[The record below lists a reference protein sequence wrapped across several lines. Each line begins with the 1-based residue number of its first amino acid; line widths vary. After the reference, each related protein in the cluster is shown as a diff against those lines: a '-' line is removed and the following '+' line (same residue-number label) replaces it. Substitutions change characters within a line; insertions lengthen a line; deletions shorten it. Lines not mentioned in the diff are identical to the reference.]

1 MIETRPQ
8 KSRERALLI
17 GLEKQGVS
25 KWDLHD
31 SLDELRE
38 LANSA
43 GAEVVDTVT
52 QKLQKPTAPYYIG
65 RGKAESIKESCQD
78 QQVTSVIFNDE
89 LSPAQ
94 GRNLENLFARK
105 VLDRTQLILDIFA
118 QRARSREGRLQI
130 ELAQLQYLLPR
141 LTRMWHHLS
150 RQTGGIGTRGPG
162 ETQLEVDRRRVQ
174 ERIARLERELESVR
188 KTRAIQR
195 QGRKRHQ
202 WPVAAVVGYTNAGKS
217 TLLNLLTGADVVAE
231 DKLFATLD
239 PTTRSFVLPNK
250 QRVLL
255 TDTVGF
261 LRKLPHTLIESF
273 KATLEEVSEADLLI
287 HIADLSH
294 PRVDEQM
301 EAVDRVI
308 KELDAYG
315 KQTLIVFNKI
325 DNLANREVVDSYL
338 KRFPGSVA
346 ISART
351 GEGVNKLVQALEGA
365 LSSWRLRS
373 RFRIPANESA
383 LIAEI
388 HRVGH
393 VLELRY
399 EGNDALIVAHVPPDL
414 AQKLERYAERR
425 AQAILAATILRAA
438 SLRTLDSRL
447 RAICDQPSRLF
458 GVAAKFRGSPIINL
472 ILTGRGIFR
481 FGGRASKV
489 PIRPQGTT
497 GTFVS
502 ATSIPSPCLKGI
514 IEPVRV
520 RPPSG
525 KMMKIAFSSCNLRR
539 NSARAC
545 GPQFFR
551 HIGKALSMIAENT
564 LTAVV

>member
-1 MIETRPQ
+1 MIETRPP
-8 KSRERALLI
+8 KTHERALLI
-17 GLEKQGVS
+17 GLEKEGVS
-25 KWDLHD
+25 KWDLRD
-31 SLDELRE
+31 SLEELAE

-65 RGKAESIKESCQD
+65 KGKAESLKLALQD
-78 QQVTSVIFNDE
+78 RQVTSVIFDDE

-94 GRNLENLFARK
+94 GRNLENLLSRK

-150 RQTGGIGTRGPG
+150 RQTGGIGMRGPG

-174 ERIARLERELESVR
+174 ERIARLERELEAVR
-188 KTRAIQR
+188 KTRAVQR

-202 WPVAAVVGYTNAGKS
+202 WPVASVVGYTNAGKS
-217 TLLNLLTGADVVAE
+217 TLLNLLTGADVIAE
-231 DKLFATLD
+231 NRLFATLD
-239 PTTRSFVLPNK
+239 PTTRSFTLPNK

-273 KATLEEVSEADLLI
+273 KATLEEVGEADLLI
-287 HIADLSH
+287 HIVDLSH

-301 EAVDRVI
+301 EAVDSVI
-308 KELDAYG
+308 KELDAFG

-325 DNLANREVVDSYL
+325 DNLSNRELAESYV
-338 KRFPGSVA
+338 KRFPSSVA

-351 GEGVNKLVQALEGA
+351 GEGVNKLVQTLENA

-373 RFRIPANESA
+373 RLRIPSNQSA

-399 EGNDALIVAHVPPDL
+399 EGNDALIIAHVPPEL
-414 AQKLERYAERR
+414 AQKLERF
-425 AQAILAATILRAA
+425 AA
-438 SLRTLDSRL
+438 
-447 RAICDQPSRLF
+447 
-458 GVAAKFRGSPIINL
+458 
-472 ILTGRGIFR
+472 
-481 FGGRASKV
+481 
-489 PIRPQGTT
+489 
-497 GTFVS
+497 
-502 ATSIPSPCLKGI
+502 
-514 IEPVRV
+514 
-520 RPPSG
+520 
-525 KMMKIAFSSCNLRR
+525 
-539 NSARAC
+539 
-545 GPQFFR
+545 
-551 HIGKALSMIAENT
+551 
-564 LTAVV
+564 

>member
-1 MIETRPQ
+1 MIETRP
-8 KSRERALLI
+8 KKTHERALLI

-25 KWDLHD
+25 KWDLQD
-31 SLDELRE
+31 SLEELAE

-65 RGKAESIKESCQD
+65 KGKAEAIKHSFQD
-78 QQVTSVIFNDE
+78 REITSVIFDDE

-94 GRNLENLFARK
+94 GRNLENLLARK

-141 LTRMWHHLS
+141 LTRMWDHLS

-174 ERIARLERELESVR
+174 ERIARLERELEAVR
-188 KTRAIQR
+188 KTRAVQR

-231 DKLFATLD
+231 NRLFATLD
-239 PTTRSFVLPNK
+239 PTTRSLVLPNK

-294 PRVDEQM
+294 PRVDDQM
-301 EAVDRVI
+301 EAVEGVI
-308 KELDAYG
+308 KELDAFG

-325 DNLANREVVDSYL
+325 DKLQNRELAETYV

-351 GEGVNKLVQALEGA
+351 GEGVNQLVQALQDT
-365 LSSWRLRS
+365 LSAWRLRS
-373 RFRIPANESA
+373 RFRIPASESA

-393 VLELRY
+393 VLELHY
-399 EGNDALIVAHVPPDL
+399 EGEGALIVAHVPPDL
-414 AQKLERYAERR
+414 AQKLERYAE
-425 AQAILAATILRAA
+425 
-438 SLRTLDSRL
+438 
-447 RAICDQPSRLF
+447 
-458 GVAAKFRGSPIINL
+458 
-472 ILTGRGIFR
+472 
-481 FGGRASKV
+481 
-489 PIRPQGTT
+489 QG
-497 GTFVS
+497 
-502 ATSIPSPCLKGI
+502 
-514 IEPVRV
+514 
-520 RPPSG
+520 
-525 KMMKIAFSSCNLRR
+525 
-539 NSARAC
+539 
-545 GPQFFR
+545 
-551 HIGKALSMIAENT
+551 
-564 LTAVV
+564 

>member
-8 KSRERALLI
+8 KTHERAILI
-17 GLEKQGVS
+17 GLEQAGVS
-25 KWDLHD
+25 KWDLRD
-31 SLDELRE
+31 SMEELAE

-65 RGKAESIKESCQD
+65 KGKAESIKDSIQD
-78 QQVTSVIFNDE
+78 RQVTSVIFDDE

-94 GRNLENLFARK
+94 GRNLETLLARK

-174 ERIARLERELESVR
+174 ERIARLERELEAVR
-188 KTRAIQR
+188 RTRAVQR

-217 TLLNLLTGADVVAE
+217 TLLNLLTGADVVAAN
-231 DKLFATLD
+231 KLFATLD
-239 PTTRSFVLPNK
+239 PTTRSFTLPNK

-273 KATLEEVSEADLLI
+273 KATLEEVGEADLLI
-287 HIADLSH
+287 HVVDLSH

-301 EAVDRVI
+301 EAVDKVI
-308 KELDAYG
+308 KELDAFG

-325 DNLANREVVDSYL
+325 DNLGNRELAETYVS
-338 KRFPGSVA
+338 RFPNSVA

-351 GEGVNKLVQALEGA
+351 GEGVSKLVSALQEA
-365 LSSWRLRS
+365 LSSWRLRLQ
-373 RFRIPANESA
+373 FRLPAKESA

-399 EGNDALIVAHVPPDL
+399 EGENALIVAHVPPHLEAKL
-414 AQKLERYAERR
+414 APF
-425 AQAILAATILRAA
+425 
-438 SLRTLDSRL
+438 S
-447 RAICDQPSRLF
+447 
-458 GVAAKFRGSPIINL
+458 
-472 ILTGRGIFR
+472 
-481 FGGRASKV
+481 
-489 PIRPQGTT
+489 
-497 GTFVS
+497 
-502 ATSIPSPCLKGI
+502 
-514 IEPVRV
+514 EP
-520 RPPSG
+520 
-525 KMMKIAFSSCNLRR
+525 
-539 NSARAC
+539 
-545 GPQFFR
+545 
-551 HIGKALSMIAENT
+551 
-564 LTAVV
+564 

>member
-78 QQVTSVIFNDE
+78 QHVTSVIFDDE

-94 GRNLENLFARK
+94 GRNLENLIARK

-174 ERIARLERELESVR
+174 ERIARLERELQSVR

-217 TLLNLLTGADVVAE
+217 TLLNLLTGAGVIAE

-325 DNLANREVVDSYL
+325 DNLSNREVVDSHL
-338 KRFPGSVA
+338 KRFPRSVA

-351 GEGVNKLVQALEGA
+351 GEGVNNLVQALEGA
-365 LSSWRLRS
+365 LSSWRLRT
-373 RFRIPANESA
+373 RFRIPANETA

-399 EGNDALIVAHVPPDL
+399 EGSDAMIVAHVPPEL
-414 AQKLERYAERR
+414 AQKLERYA
-425 AQAILAATILRAA
+425 A
-438 SLRTLDSRL
+438 
-447 RAICDQPSRLF
+447 
-458 GVAAKFRGSPIINL
+458 
-472 ILTGRGIFR
+472 
-481 FGGRASKV
+481 
-489 PIRPQGTT
+489 
-497 GTFVS
+497 
-502 ATSIPSPCLKGI
+502 
-514 IEPVRV
+514 
-520 RPPSG
+520 
-525 KMMKIAFSSCNLRR
+525 
-539 NSARAC
+539 
-545 GPQFFR
+545 
-551 HIGKALSMIAENT
+551 
-564 LTAVV
+564 

>member
-1 MIETRPQ
+1 MIEIRPR
-8 KSRERALLI
+8 KTHERALLI
-17 GLEKQGVS
+17 GLEQAGVT
-25 KWDLHD
+25 KWDLQD
-31 SLDELRE
+31 SLEE
-38 LANSA
+38 LAELASSA
-43 GAEVVDTVT
+43 GAEVVDTIT

-65 RGKAESIKESCQD
+65 KGKAELIKESLQD
-78 QQVTSVIFNDE
+78 RRVTSVIFDDE

-94 GRNLENLFARK
+94 GRNLENLLARK

-141 LTRMWHHLS
+141 LTKMWHHLS

-174 ERIARLERELESVR
+174 ERIARLERDLESVR

-231 DKLFATLD
+231 NKLFATLD

-287 HIADLSH
+287 HVVDLGH

-301 EAVDRVI
+301 QAVDNVI
-308 KELDAYG
+308 KELGAFG
-315 KQTLIVFNKI
+315 KQTVTVFNKI
-325 DNLANREVVDSYL
+325 DQLTNPELADTYP
-338 KRFPGSVA
+338 KRFPNSVA
-346 ISART
+346 ISALT
-351 GEGVNKLVQALEGA
+351 GEGVGNLVRALQDA
-365 LSSWRLRS
+365 LSAWRLRS
-373 RFRIPANESA
+373 RFKIPASESA

-399 EGNDALIVAHVPPDL
+399 EGNDATIIAHIPPDL
-414 AQKLERYAERR
+414 AQRLERFA
-425 AQAILAATILRAA
+425 
-438 SLRTLDSRL
+438 
-447 RAICDQPSRLF
+447 P
-458 GVAAKFRGSPIINL
+458 
-472 ILTGRGIFR
+472 
-481 FGGRASKV
+481 
-489 PIRPQGTT
+489 
-497 GTFVS
+497 
-502 ATSIPSPCLKGI
+502 
-514 IEPVRV
+514 
-520 RPPSG
+520 
-525 KMMKIAFSSCNLRR
+525 
-539 NSARAC
+539 
-545 GPQFFR
+545 
-551 HIGKALSMIAENT
+551 
-564 LTAVV
+564 

>member
-1 MIETRPQ
+1 MIETRP
-8 KSRERALLI
+8 KNTPERALLI
-17 GLEKQGVS
+17 GLEKEGVS
-25 KWDLHD
+25 KWDLRD
-31 SLDELRE
+31 SMEELRE
-38 LANSA
+38 LASSA

-52 QKLQKPTAPYYIG
+52 QKLQRPTAPYYIG
-65 RGKAESIKESCQD
+65 KGKAELIKDSFQHR
-78 QQVTSVIFNDE
+78 QVTSVIFDDE

-94 GRNLENLFARK
+94 GRSLENLFARK

-141 LTRMWHHLS
+141 LTRMWDHLS

-174 ERIARLERELESVR
+174 ERIARLERELKSVR

-217 TLLNLLTGADVVAE
+217 TLLNLLTGADVITE

-239 PTTRSFVLPNK
+239 PTTRSFSLPNK
-250 QRVLL
+250 QRLLL

-273 KATLEEVSEADLLI
+273 KATLEEVQEADLLI
-287 HIADLSH
+287 HVADLSH

-301 EAVDRVI
+301 EAVDSVI

-315 KQTLIVFNKI
+315 KQTLVIFNKI
-325 DNLANREVVDSYL
+325 DQVADRDLVDSYL
-338 KRFPGSVA
+338 KRFPGNVA

-351 GEGVNKLVQALEGA
+351 GEGVNQLVQALEGA

-373 RFRIPANESA
+373 RFRIPTNESA

-399 EGNDALIVAHVPPDL
+399 EVNDALIVAHVPPDL
-414 AQKLERYAERR
+414 AQKLERYAEH
-425 AQAILAATILRAA
+425 
-438 SLRTLDSRL
+438 S
-447 RAICDQPSRLF
+447 
-458 GVAAKFRGSPIINL
+458 
-472 ILTGRGIFR
+472 
-481 FGGRASKV
+481 
-489 PIRPQGTT
+489 
-497 GTFVS
+497 
-502 ATSIPSPCLKGI
+502 
-514 IEPVRV
+514 
-520 RPPSG
+520 
-525 KMMKIAFSSCNLRR
+525 
-539 NSARAC
+539 
-545 GPQFFR
+545 
-551 HIGKALSMIAENT
+551 
-564 LTAVV
+564 

>member
-1 MIETRPQ
+1 MMETRP
-8 KSRERALLI
+8 KKTHERALLI

-25 KWDLHD
+25 KWDLQD
-31 SLDELRE
+31 SLQE
-38 LANSA
+38 LAELASSA
-43 GAEVVDTVT
+43 GAEVVDTIT
-52 QKLQKPTAPYYIG
+52 QKLEKPTAPYYIG
-65 RGKAESIKESCQD
+65 KGKAESLKPALQD
-78 QQVTSVIFNDE
+78 RQVTSVIFNDE

-94 GRNLENLFARK
+94 GRNLENLLSRK

-174 ERIARLERELESVR
+174 ERISRLERELEAVR
-188 KTRAIQR
+188 KTRAVQR

-231 DKLFATLD
+231 NKLFATLD

-287 HIADLSH
+287 HIVDLSH
-294 PRVDEQM
+294 SRVDDQI
-301 EAVDRVI
+301 EAVESVI
-308 KELDAYG
+308 KELNAFG

-325 DNLANREVVDSYL
+325 DNLTNPELTETYL
-338 KRFPGSVA
+338 RRFPGSVA

-351 GEGVNKLVQALEGA
+351 GEGVNKLVQALQEA
-365 LSSWRLRS
+365 LSAWRLRS
-373 RFRIPANESA
+373 RFRIPASESA

-399 EGNDALIVAHVPPDL
+399 EGNDVIIVAHVPPEL
-414 AQKLERYAERR
+414 AQKLDRYA
-425 AQAILAATILRAA
+425 
-438 SLRTLDSRL
+438 
-447 RAICDQPSRLF
+447 
-458 GVAAKFRGSPIINL
+458 
-472 ILTGRGIFR
+472 
-481 FGGRASKV
+481 
-489 PIRPQGTT
+489 
-497 GTFVS
+497 
-502 ATSIPSPCLKGI
+502 
-514 IEPVRV
+514 
-520 RPPSG
+520 
-525 KMMKIAFSSCNLRR
+525 
-539 NSARAC
+539 ARD
-545 GPQFFR
+545 
-551 HIGKALSMIAENT
+551 
-564 LTAVV
+564 

>member
-8 KSRERALLI
+8 KTRERALLI
-17 GLEKQGVS
+17 GLEKEGVS

-78 QQVTSVIFNDE
+78 RQVTSVIFDDE

-94 GRNLENLFARK
+94 GRNLENLFSRK

-231 DKLFATLD
+231 NKLFATLD

-287 HIADLSH
+287 HVADLTH

-308 KELDAYG
+308 KDLDAYG
-315 KQTLIVFNKI
+315 KQTLLVFNKI
-325 DNLANREVVDSYL
+325 DMLPDRELVDAYL
-338 KRFPGSVA
+338 KRFSGSVA

-399 EGNDALIVAHVPPDL
+399 EGNDAVIVAHVPLDL
-414 AQKLERYAERR
+414 AQKLDRYAER
-425 AQAILAATILRAA
+425 
-438 SLRTLDSRL
+438 
-447 RAICDQPSRLF
+447 
-458 GVAAKFRGSPIINL
+458 
-472 ILTGRGIFR
+472 
-481 FGGRASKV
+481 
-489 PIRPQGTT
+489 
-497 GTFVS
+497 
-502 ATSIPSPCLKGI
+502 
-514 IEPVRV
+514 
-520 RPPSG
+520 
-525 KMMKIAFSSCNLRR
+525 
-539 NSARAC
+539 
-545 GPQFFR
+545 
-551 HIGKALSMIAENT
+551 
-564 LTAVV
+564 

>member
-1 MIETRPQ
+1 MIETRPRKTQ
-8 KSRERALLI
+8 ERALLI
-17 GLEKQGVS
+17 GLEKKGVS
-25 KWDLHD
+25 KWDLRD

-52 QKLQKPTAPYYIG
+52 QKLPKPTAPYYIG

-78 QQVTSVIFNDE
+78 QRVTSVIFDDE

-174 ERIARLERELESVR
+174 ERIARLERELEAVR

-195 QGRKRHQ
+195 EGRKRRQ

-217 TLLNLLTGADVVAE
+217 TLLNLLTGADVVTE

-273 KATLEEVSEADLLI
+273 KATLEEVREADLLL
-287 HIADLSH
+287 HVADLSH
-294 PRVDEQM
+294 PRLDEQM
-301 EAVDRVI
+301 AAVDAVT

-325 DNLANREVVDSYL
+325 DNLPNRELAESYL
-338 KRFPGSVA
+338 KRFSGSVA

-351 GEGVNKLVQALEGA
+351 GEGVNDLVQALEHT

-373 RFRIPANESA
+373 RFRISATESA

-399 EGNDALIVAHVPPDL
+399 DDNDAVILAHVPPDL
-414 AQKLERYAERR
+414 AQKLERYAE
-425 AQAILAATILRAA
+425 
-438 SLRTLDSRL
+438 
-447 RAICDQPSRLF
+447 
-458 GVAAKFRGSPIINL
+458 G
-472 ILTGRGIFR
+472 
-481 FGGRASKV
+481 
-489 PIRPQGTT
+489 
-497 GTFVS
+497 
-502 ATSIPSPCLKGI
+502 
-514 IEPVRV
+514 
-520 RPPSG
+520 
-525 KMMKIAFSSCNLRR
+525 
-539 NSARAC
+539 
-545 GPQFFR
+545 
-551 HIGKALSMIAENT
+551 
-564 LTAVV
+564 

>member
-1 MIETRPQ
+1 MIETSPRKKQ
-8 KSRERALLI
+8 ERALLI
-17 GLEKQGVS
+17 GLEKEGVS
-25 KWDLHD
+25 KWDLRD
-31 SLDELRE
+31 SMEELRE
-38 LANSA
+38 LASSA

-65 RGKAESIKESCQD
+65 KGKAEWIKDSLQD
-78 QQVTSVIFNDE
+78 RQITSVIFNDE

-94 GRNLENLFARK
+94 GRNLENLLARK

-174 ERIARLERELESVR
+174 ERIARLERELEAVR
-188 KTRAIQR
+188 KTRAVQR

-217 TLLNLLTGADVVAE
+217 TLLNLLTGADVVAA
-231 DKLFATLD
+231 DRLFATLD

-287 HIADLSH
+287 HIVDLSH

-301 EAVDRVI
+301 AAVDAVI
-308 KELDAYG
+308 KELDAFG
-315 KQTLIVFNKI
+315 KQTLIAFNKI
-325 DNLANREVVDSYL
+325 DNLGDCELAETYV

-351 GEGVNKLVQALEGA
+351 GDGVNKLLQALESTLG
-365 LSSWRLRS
+365 SWRLRS
-373 RFRIPANESA
+373 HFRIPSSESA
-383 LIAEI
+383 LLAEI

-393 VLELRY
+393 VLELKY
-399 EGNDALIVAHVPPDL
+399 EGDDALVVAHVPPDL
-414 AQKLERYAERR
+414 AQKLDCYA
-425 AQAILAATILRAA
+425 AQIL
-438 SLRTLDSRL
+438 
-447 RAICDQPSRLF
+447 
-458 GVAAKFRGSPIINL
+458 
-472 ILTGRGIFR
+472 
-481 FGGRASKV
+481 
-489 PIRPQGTT
+489 
-497 GTFVS
+497 
-502 ATSIPSPCLKGI
+502 
-514 IEPVRV
+514 
-520 RPPSG
+520 
-525 KMMKIAFSSCNLRR
+525 
-539 NSARAC
+539 
-545 GPQFFR
+545 
-551 HIGKALSMIAENT
+551 
-564 LTAVV
+564 

>member
-1 MIETRPQ
+1 MIKTRPQ
-8 KSRERALLI
+8 KTQERALLI
-17 GLEKQGVS
+17 GLEKEGVS
-25 KWDLHD
+25 KWDLQD

-43 GAEVVDTVT
+43 GAEVIDTVT

-65 RGKAESIKESCQD
+65 RGKAELIKDSCQD
-78 QQVTSVIFNDE
+78 RQVTSVIFDDE

-174 ERIARLERELESVR
+174 ERIARLERELEAVR
-188 KTRAIQR
+188 KTRAVQR

-217 TLLNLLTGADVVAE
+217 TLLNLLTGADLVAE
-231 DKLFATLD
+231 NKLFATLD

-287 HIADLSH
+287 HIVDLSH

-301 EAVDRVI
+301 EAVDAVI
-308 KELDAYG
+308 KELDAFG

-325 DNLANREVVDSYL
+325 DNLENGAGGSRATSTGKPERVDELGSESINREIAETYV

-351 GEGVNKLVQALEGA
+351 GEGVNRLVGALENA

-373 RFRIPANESA
+373 RFRIPSDQSA

-399 EGNDALIVAHVPPDL
+399 EGDDALIVAHVPPEL
-414 AQKLERYAERR
+414 AQKLARYGAE
-425 AQAILAATILRAA
+425 
-438 SLRTLDSRL
+438 S
-447 RAICDQPSRLF
+447 
-458 GVAAKFRGSPIINL
+458 
-472 ILTGRGIFR
+472 
-481 FGGRASKV
+481 
-489 PIRPQGTT
+489 
-497 GTFVS
+497 
-502 ATSIPSPCLKGI
+502 
-514 IEPVRV
+514 
-520 RPPSG
+520 
-525 KMMKIAFSSCNLRR
+525 
-539 NSARAC
+539 
-545 GPQFFR
+545 
-551 HIGKALSMIAENT
+551 
-564 LTAVV
+564 